1 VSGAQGAVTDRPPA
15 VPPVTCAQGEIA
27 LVGRQLSLALLM
39 GFIALGLGANV
50 VLLPA
55 LLPAGAFWIWPL
67 CYWIGG
73 VVALLGGLTIDL
85 ALIFIIARQ
94 VRARLIKCAGR

>member
-1 VSGAQGAVTDRPPA
+1 M
-15 VPPVTCAQGEIA
+15 
-27 LVGRQLSLALLM
+27 VGRQLGLALLA

-67 CYWIGG
+67 CYWVGG
-73 VVALLGGLTIDL
+73 IVAVLGGLTIDL
-85 ALIFIIARQ
+85 TLMFMIARK
-94 VRARLIKCAGR
+94 VRAQIIKCAGR

>member
-1 VSGAQGAVTDRPPA
+1 V
-15 VPPVTCAQGEIA
+15 
-27 LVGRQLSLALLM
+27 VGRQLGLALLA

-67 CYWIGG
+67 CYWVGG
-73 VVALLGGLTIDL
+73 IVAVLGGLTIDL
-85 ALIFIIARQ
+85 TLMFMIARK
-94 VRARLIKCAGR
+94 VRAQIIKCAGR